1 MLSLIGFS
9 VVITVVALLLSKR
22 MTPLIALTLVPLLG
36 AIIAG
41 FTPEEIS
48 VFFQQ
53 GLQKVTPVAVMFI
66 FAILYFGV
74 MQEVG
79 LFSPLINRII
89 RVSRGDFV
97 AISIGTVC
105 IASIAH
111 LDGSGASTFLI
122 TIPALL
128 PLYQRVQMSPYLLLL
143 LVGASASVMNML
155 PWAGPLGRVAT
166 VLETDPTL
174 LWRPLIPLQCIALVL
189 LVILAVILGKREQRR
204 TGQRERLNAAVLSE
218 IPALSESAKL
228 EEPPELN
235 KTWGINMALTSILV
249 VALVYGLLPS
259 ALLFMV
265 ATCFALL
272 INFPAMPQ
280 QLEQIKRHA
289 PPALAMALILLS
301 AGVFLGVLKGSGML
315 NALAVSF
322 IGLLPDF
329 AQPSLHLI
337 IGFLGVPFELVLNTD
352 AYYFALLPIVEQIVV
367 PHGPSPESV
376 AYAMTIGNI
385 IGTFIS
391 PFSPALWLALGLAD
405 LEMGAHI
412 KYSLGWIWG
421 LSVVLLSISMLMGII

>member
-9 VVITVVALLLSKR
+9 VVITVVILLLSKR
-22 MTPLIALTLVPLLG
+22 MTPMIALTLVPLFG
-36 AIIAG
+36 AVIAG

-48 VFFQQ
+48 LYFQQ

-89 RVSRGDFV
+89 RISRGDFV

-174 LWRPLIPLQCIALVL
+174 LWRPLIPLQCIALIL
-189 LVILAVILGKREQRR
+189 LLILATILGKREQRR
-204 TGQRERLNAAVLSE
+204 STQTKPVHASELRET
-218 IPALSESAKL
+218 SASSDT
-228 EEPPELN
+228 PELN
-235 KTWGINMALTSILV
+235 KKWGINMALTSILV
-249 VALVYGLLPS
+249 ISLVYGLLPS
-259 ALLFMV
+259 ALLFMI

-272 INFPAMPQ
+272 INFPAMNQ
-280 QLEQIKRHA
+280 QIEQIKRHA
-289 PPALAMALILLS
+289 PHALAMALILLS

-322 IGLLPDF
+322 IGLLPELT
-329 AQPSLHLI
+329 QPSLHLI

-367 PHGPSPESV
+367 PHGASPESV